1 MRCKL
6 NIHKISITILLLLS
20 SQVPLAV
27 SQNFERDLEKL
38 KRAASADEY
47 SSRGM
52 AALDEG
58 DYEQAISY
66 CTKAIELKPS
76 DPAVYY
82 YRGRAYEGNEL
93 YDKAISDYTKAI
105 ELDPNLAPLY
115 DNRAGSYYYKG
126 QYQQAIADY
135 SKTIELDPK
144 YASAYNNRGHSY
156 EKLELY
162 DKAIADFT
170 KGIEFDPKFVKAYIN
185 RGVVYREKGQYDQA
199 ISDFSEALRINPANG
214 IAQKN
219 REEVLKLKADSGNK
233 TIGQSKSEGT
243 TGQNAGKTWDEIIS
257 ESAQGTKSNK
267 SSGEQSK
274 SGQAKGGDVWD
285 QLINEAAQGTKS
297 DKRSSEQS
305 KSEEPKSGDEDFWCD
320 TLLKTRVD
328 EANLPKGYS
337 HPQISSLD
345 MTADEVA
352 SGMLCK
358 ISVAL
363 QGPDAFNAIR
373 FRFYRD
379 FAAAERG
386 LKSLAKM
393 VPGITVVNDKLFY
406 GEDIPCMA
414 YTTGNQPVTFVTC
427 ANVDASY
434 SLVISG
440 VSSQPKKGNSV
451 ISDTIVKAG
460 RLFNAGKKHWGSI
473 MFNNIEQIGKDV
485 FGPDEKK

>member
-1 MRCKL
+1 MSYRFT
-6 NIHKISITILLLLS
+6 IHNVAIGVLLLLS

-38 KRAASADEY
+38 KRAASAGEY

-126 QYQQAIADY
+126 RYQQAIADY

-233 TIGQSKSEGT
+233 KIGQSHP
-243 TGQNAGKTWDEIIS
+243 
-257 ESAQGTKSNK
+257 
-267 SSGEQSK
+267 EQP
-274 SGQAKGGDVWD
+274 KGGDVWD
-285 QLINEAAQGTKS
+285 QIIKQSADQVNKDRQNGAGADLPQRNQTKTP
-297 DKRSSEQS
+297 DAKGWCEQ
-305 KSEEPKSGDEDFWCD
+305 
-320 TLLKTRVD
+320 LLKANVS
-328 EANLPKGYS
+328 NLPPGYS
-337 HPQISSLD
+337 NPRISS
-345 MTADEVA
+345 
-352 SGMLCK
+352 
-358 ISVAL
+358 
-363 QGPDAFNAIR
+363 
-373 FRFYRD
+373 
-379 FAAAERG
+379 
-386 LKSLAKM
+386 
-393 VPGITVVNDKLFY
+393 
-406 GEDIPCMA
+406 
-414 YTTGNQPVTFVTC
+414 
-427 ANVDASY
+427 
-434 SLVISG
+434 
-440 VSSQPKKGNSV
+440 
-451 ISDTIVKAG
+451 
-460 RLFNAGKKHWGSI
+460 
-473 MFNNIEQIGKDV
+473 
-485 FGPDEKK
+485 